1 MSEPKHID
9 FMAVAGKNP
18 AAELRKYSE
27 EHDNFCCIVP
37 GKSGETL
44 FDAFDVQEWV
54 APEVEA
60 IVRKYAE
67 MENPGQDD
75 GISYI
80 RKGENPGDPVVEYS
94 NGRTDANVCLSLSAP
109 EFE

>member
-1 MSEPKHID
+1 MEPKHID

-18 AAELRKYSE
+18 AAELRQYSE
-27 EHDNFCCIVP
+27 EHGNFCCIVT

-44 FDAFDVQEWV
+44 FDAFDVQDWV

-67 MENPGQDD
+67 MENPGHDD

-80 RKGENPGDPVVEYS
+80 RKGENPGDPVVEYC
-94 NGRTDANVCLSLSAP
+94 NGRTDASVCISLSAP

>member
-1 MSEPKHID
+1 MEPKHID

-27 EHDNFCCIVP
+27 EHGNFCRIVP
-37 GKSGETL
+37 GKHGETL
-44 FDAFDVQEWV
+44 FDAFDVQDWV

-80 RKGENPGDPVVEYS
+80 RKGENPGDPVVEYR
-94 NGRTDANVCLSLSAP
+94 NGMTDASVCISLSAP

>member
-1 MSEPKHID
+1 MKEPKHID

-18 AAELRKYSE
+18 SAELRKYSE
-27 EHDNFCCIVP
+27 EHGNFCCIVT

-44 FDAFDVQEWV
+44 FDAFDVQDWV

-67 MENPGQDD
+67 MENPGKDD

-80 RKGENPGDPVVEYS
+80 RKGENPGDPVVEYR
-94 NGRTDANVCLSLSAP
+94 NGMTDASVCISLSAP